1 MTFHGVFPR
10 ANWGRR
16 RQLSGPGIRW
26 PFPVLGGHGGCCSLG
41 AKRRCCAPI
50 WQCVK
55 TLYPCSSHQNSWGL
69 LMFIPL
75 KMVLIGIDPYPYDPI
90 CIICAPKLIAH
101 DFSYGRTASNSCFF
115 HVWAFRYTAPISR
128 QKRWRS
134 MFHTFLHGWRGTRID
149 LEITFDILWCKSSLC
164 LRNMCLILWS
174 WLGKYTCSTIF
185 CTLIQPIC
193 QTYRIQHTVTA
204 LRLFL

>member
-1 MTFHGVFPR
+1 MIFWLLKSPALMTFHGVFPR

-101 DFSYGRTASNSCFF
+101 DFSYGRTASNFLFLSCLGLPIYCANFEAKAMAQ
-115 HVWAFRYTAPISR
+115 HVSHVSARLTR
-128 QKRWRS
+128 HKNRS
-134 MFHTFLHGWRGTRID
+134 WNN
-149 LEITFDILWCKSSLC
+149 LWYPLMQEFIVSEEYVPDP
-164 LRNMCLILWS
+164 LILA
-174 WLGKYTCSTIF
+174 G
-185 CTLIQPIC
+185 
-193 QTYRIQHTVTA
+193 
-204 LRLFL
+204 